1 MPNSESTIA
10 PSTQSNRLLN
20 DFKQLYQNLDE
31 SSISRLDQV
40 YAAGVKFKD
49 PVHDIEGVVALQDY
63 LSAQSEGL
71 TECRFEYLDELIGDH
86 SAYIK
91 WIMRFRHAK
100 LGNRLI
106 SVRGVSHVHFSDKI
120 DFHEDLYDMGALLYE
135 QIPLVGTIT
144 RWLKARLSR

>member
-1 MPNSESTIA
+1 MSNMQPNIM
-10 PSTQSNRLLN
+10 PSTQSNLLLN
-20 DFKQLYQNLDE
+20 DFKQLYQNLDDT
-31 SSISRLDQV
+31 SISRLDQV
-40 YAAGVKFKD
+40 YAPGVTFKD
-49 PVHDIEGVVALQDY
+49 PVHDIEGLVALQDY

-71 TECRFEYLDELIGDH
+71 TECRFEYLDELIGDN

-106 SVRGVSHVHFSDKI
+106 SVRGVSHIHFSDKI

-135 QIPLVGTIT
+135 QIPLVGTVT
-144 RWLKARLSR
+144 RWLKARLTR